1 MLTLEEGDLI
11 PAVAVDTKIKIMQG
25 DYYKGST
32 DQMARVGE
40 EPDISALTAEL
51 RRSATDYGA
60 SARVD
65 RIESVRYCRWPGQTD
80 DGKKWNDTNRN
91 KPAFPWDG
99 ASDTRYPLADEV
111 VNGLVD
117 LCSTAFWRS
126 MLRVAPVNVSQL
138 DQATTAHNLMDW
150 AMNARMYND
159 LTRDVELL
167 SQYMWTYGWAGV
179 HVTWQQ
185 EMGQK
190 EQTLTMDQVM
200 ALAAQSP
207 EGSVLADLPN
217 LIANPEANDQSAEL
231 MMAAFPNLKKRR
243 ALKAIRELRDEGR
256 CGFPVPVMTVN
267 KPMIAALS
275 PYEELVLPPETTDVQ
290 SARVIFRRYYM
301 TEAQLL
307 NKVEVEDWDEEWAQE
322 AINAMGKFSD
332 YADFSVTVGIAQN
345 SVLDRENLIEVVY
358 AYQKSLDADGVPG
371 VFYTVFSPQ
380 VGGKWGHFDLLEYSH
395 GQYPFVVWRS
405 EVVHRQ
411 VTESRGVPEICATW
425 QQEIKAQ
432 RDSIFDYTS
441 LTTLPP
447 IEVPKTRGGN
457 LKIGPA
463 VQIPVLRR
471 GEIGF
476 LAPPA
481 REPSVA
487 FQLIESVMAQTDRY
501 FGRPTEK
508 VPPAVT
514 QMRQQRIINNWLHGW
529 TEAFRQVL
537 SLTLQYIGP
546 EEIMRITASQTP
558 LPENVQ
564 EFDVMLKFDV
574 RELSSD
580 LVTEKLKAISSLV
593 LPLDTAGVIDRS
605 KLISVALRAIDPN
618 LASELVMQ
626 QGPASQKMFSETND
640 EIALMS
646 LGNPPN
652 LRENDPT
659 AAMRLQFSQQVLQ
672 SNPKY
677 QAQLQQDQLFQANL
691 QKYVENLQFS
701 LQQQQ
706 NAVTGRLGVQ
716 Q

>member
-1 MLTLEEGDLI
+1 
-11 PAVAVDTKIKIMQG
+11 
-25 DYYKGST
+25 
-32 DQMARVGE
+32 MARVGD
-40 EPDISALTAEL
+40 EPNVSALTEEL
-51 RRSATDYGA
+51 RRSATDYGT

-65 RIESVRYCRWPGQTD
+65 RVESVRFCRWPGQTE
-80 DGKKWNDTNRN
+80 DGKKWNDANRN

-99 ASDTRYPLADEV
+99 ASDTRIPLADEV
-111 VNGLVD
+111 INGLVD
-117 LCSTAFWRS
+117 LCSTSFWRS
-126 MLRVAPVNVSQL
+126 MLRVSPTNVSQL
-138 DQATTAHNLMDW
+138 DQAVTAHNLMDW

-159 LTRDVELL
+159 LTREVELL
-167 SQYMWTYGWAGV
+167 SQYLWTYGWTGV

-185 EMGQK
+185 ELGQK
-190 EQTLTMDQVM
+190 EQSLTMDQIM

-207 EGSVLADLPN
+207 EGSVLADMPN
-217 LIANPEANDQSAEL
+217 LIANPEADDQSAEL
-231 MMAAFPNLKKRR
+231 LLTAFPNLKKRR
-243 ALKAIRELRDEGR
+243 ALRAVRDLRTDGE
-256 CGFPVPVMTVN
+256 CSFPVPTMTTN

-275 PYEELVLPPETTDVQ
+275 PYDELVFPPETTDIQ
-290 SARVIFRRYYM
+290 SARVVFRRYYM

-307 NKVEVEDWDEEWAQE
+307 NKVETDGWDEEWAQE
-322 AINAMGKFSD
+322 AINTMGRFSD
-332 YADFSVTVGIAQN
+332 YSDFTYSVGLAEN
-345 SVLDRENLIEVVY
+345 SILDRENLIEVCY
-358 AYQKSLDADGVPG
+358 AYQKSVDSDGVPG
-371 VFYTVFSPQ
+371 VWYTVFSPQ
-380 VGGKWGHFDLLEYSH
+380 VGDKWGYFDLLDYAH

-405 EVVHRQ
+405 ELIHRQ
-411 VTESRGVPEICATW
+411 ITESRGVPEVCATW
-425 QQEIKAQ
+425 QHEVKAQ

-463 VQIPVLRR
+463 IQIPVLRR

-476 LAPPA
+476 LQPPA
-481 REPSVA
+481 REPGVA
-487 FQLIESVMAQTDRY
+487 FQLIAAIEAQTDRY

-508 VPPAVT
+508 VAPAVT

-537 SLTLQYIGP
+537 TLTLQYVGP
-546 EEIMRITASQTP
+546 EEIQRITSSQVQV
-558 LPENVQ
+558 PENAQ
-564 EFDVMLKFDV
+564 DFDVMLKFDI
-574 RELSSD
+574 RELSTD

-593 LPLDTAGVIDRS
+593 LPLDTAGVIDRA

-618 LASELVMQ
+618 LASELIMQ

-640 EIALMS
+640 EIALIS

-691 QKYVENLQFS
+691 QKYIENLQFS
-701 LQQQQ
+701 VQQQQ

>member
-1 MLTLEEGDLI
+1 
-11 PAVAVDTKIKIMQG
+11 MQG
-25 DYYKGST
+25 DSYKQAT
-32 DQMARVGE
+32 DVMARVGD
-40 EPDISALTAEL
+40 EPNVSALTEEL
-51 RRSATDYGA
+51 RRSATDYGT

-65 RIESVRYCRWPGQTD
+65 RVESVRYCRWPGQTD
-80 DGKKWNDTNRN
+80 DGKKWNDANRN

-99 ASDTRYPLADEV
+99 ASDTRIPLADEV
-111 VNGLVD
+111 INGLVD

-126 MLRVAPVNVSQL
+126 MLRVSPTNVSQL
-138 DQATTAHNLMDW
+138 DQAVTAHNLMDW

-159 LTRDVELL
+159 LTREVELL
-167 SQYMWTYGWAGV
+167 SQYLWTYGWTGV

-185 EMGQK
+185 ELGQK
-190 EQTLTMDQVM
+190 EQYLTMDQIM

-217 LIANPEANDQSAEL
+217 LIANPEADDQSAEL
-231 MMAAFPNLKKRR
+231 LLTAFPNLKKRR
-243 ALKAIRELRDEGR
+243 ALRAIRDLRTNGE
-256 CGFPVPVMTVN
+256 CSFPVPTMVTN

-275 PYEELVLPPETTDVQ
+275 PYDELVFPPETTDIQ
-290 SARVIFRRYYM
+290 SARVVFRRYYM

-307 NKVEVEDWDEEWAQE
+307 NKVETDGWDEEWAQE
-322 AINAMGKFSD
+322 AINTMGRFSD
-332 YADFSVTVGIAQN
+332 YSNFTYSVGLAEN
-345 SVLDRENLIEVVY
+345 SILDRENLIEVCY
-358 AYQKSLDADGVPG
+358 AYQKSVDSDGVPG
-371 VFYTVFSPQ
+371 VWYTVFSPQ
-380 VGGKWGHFDLLEYSH
+380 VGDKWGYFDLLDYTH
-395 GQYPFVVWRS
+395 GQYPFVIWRS
-405 EVVHRQ
+405 EMIHRQ
-411 VTESRGVPEICATW
+411 ITESRGVPEVCATW
-425 QQEIKAQ
+425 QHEVKAQ

-476 LAPPA
+476 LQPPA
-481 REPSVA
+481 REPGVA
-487 FQLIESVMAQTDRY
+487 FQLIAAIEAQTDRY

-508 VPPAVT
+508 VAPAVT
-514 QMRQQRIINNWLHGW
+514 QMRQQRTINNWLHGW

-537 SLTLQYIGP
+537 SLTLQYVGP
-546 EEIMRITASQTP
+546 EEIMRITASQTQV
-558 LPENVQ
+558 PENAQ
-564 EFDVMLKFDV
+564 DFDVMLKFDV
-574 RELSSD
+574 RELSTD

-593 LPLDTAGVIDRS
+593 LPLDTAGVIDRA

-618 LASELVMQ
+618 LASELIMQ

-640 EIALMS
+640 EIALIS

-691 QKYVENLQFS
+691 QKYIENLQFS
-701 LQQQQ
+701 VQQQQ

>member
-1 MLTLEEGDLI
+1 
-11 PAVAVDTKIKIMQG
+11 
-25 DYYKGST
+25 
-32 DQMARVGE
+32 MARVGD
-40 EPDISALTAEL
+40 EPNVSALTEEL
-51 RRSATDYGA
+51 RRSATDYGT

-65 RIESVRYCRWPGQTD
+65 RVESVRYCRWPGQTD
-80 DGKKWNDTNRN
+80 DGKKWNDANRN

-99 ASDTRYPLADEV
+99 ASDTRIPLADEV
-111 VNGLVD
+111 INGLVD

-126 MLRVAPVNVSQL
+126 MLRVSPTNVSQL
-138 DQATTAHNLMDW
+138 DQAVTAHNLMDW

-159 LTRDVELL
+159 LTREVELL
-167 SQYMWTYGWAGV
+167 SQYLWTYGWTGV

-185 EMGQK
+185 ELGQK
-190 EQTLTMDQVM
+190 EQSLTMDQIM

-217 LIANPEANDQSAEL
+217 LIANPEADDQSAEL
-231 MMAAFPNLKKRR
+231 LLTAFPNLKKRR
-243 ALKAIRELRDEGR
+243 ALRAIRDLRTNGE
-256 CGFPVPVMTVN
+256 CSFPVPTMVTN

-275 PYEELVLPPETTDVQ
+275 PYDELVFPPETTDIQ
-290 SARVIFRRYYM
+290 SARVVFRRYYM

-307 NKVEVEDWDEEWAQE
+307 NKVETDGWDEEWAQE
-322 AINAMGKFSD
+322 AINTMGRFSD
-332 YADFSVTVGIAQN
+332 YSNFTYSVGLAEN
-345 SVLDRENLIEVVY
+345 SILDRENLIEVCY
-358 AYQKSLDADGVPG
+358 AYQKSVDSDGVPG
-371 VFYTVFSPQ
+371 VWYTVFSPQ
-380 VGGKWGHFDLLEYSH
+380 VGDKWGYFDLLDYTH
-395 GQYPFVVWRS
+395 GQYPFVIWRS
-405 EVVHRQ
+405 EMIHRQ
-411 VTESRGVPEICATW
+411 ITESRGVPEICATW
-425 QQEIKAQ
+425 QHEVKAQ

-476 LAPPA
+476 LQPPA

-487 FQLIESVMAQTDRY
+487 FQLIAAIEAQTDRY

-508 VPPAVT
+508 VAPAVT
-514 QMRQQRIINNWLHGW
+514 QMRQQRTINNWLHGW

-537 SLTLQYIGP
+537 SLTLQYVGP
-546 EEIMRITASQTP
+546 EEIMRITASQTQV
-558 LPENVQ
+558 PENAQ
-564 EFDVMLKFDV
+564 DFDVMLKFDV
-574 RELSSD
+574 RELSTD
-580 LVTEKLKAISSLV
+580 LVTEKLKAISTLV

-618 LASELVMQ
+618 LASELIMQ

-640 EIALMS
+640 EIALIS

-677 QAQLQQDQLFQANL
+677 QQQLQQDQLFQANL
-691 QKYVENLQFS
+691 QKYIENLQFS
-701 LQQQQ
+701 VQQQQ

>member
-1 MLTLEEGDLI
+1 
-11 PAVAVDTKIKIMQG
+11 
-25 DYYKGST
+25 
-32 DQMARVGE
+32 MARVGD
-40 EPDISALTAEL
+40 EPNVSALTEEL
-51 RRSATDYGA
+51 RRSATDYGT

-65 RIESVRYCRWPGQTD
+65 RVESVRYCRWPGQTD
-80 DGKKWNDTNRN
+80 DGKKWNDANRN

-99 ASDTRYPLADEV
+99 ASDTRIPLADEV
-111 VNGLVD
+111 INGLVD

-126 MLRVAPVNVSQL
+126 MLRVSPTNVSQL
-138 DQATTAHNLMDW
+138 DQAVTAHNLMDW

-159 LTRDVELL
+159 LTREVELL
-167 SQYMWTYGWAGV
+167 SQYLWTYGWTGV

-185 EMGQK
+185 ELGQK
-190 EQTLTMDQVM
+190 EQSLTMDQIM

-217 LIANPEANDQSAEL
+217 LIANPEADDQSAEL
-231 MMAAFPNLKKRR
+231 LLTAFPNLKKRR
-243 ALKAIRELRDEGR
+243 ALRAIRDLRTNGE
-256 CGFPVPVMTVN
+256 CSFPVPTMVTN

-275 PYEELVLPPETTDVQ
+275 PYDELVFPPETTDIQ
-290 SARVIFRRYYM
+290 SARVVFRRYYM
-301 TEAQLL
+301 TESQLL
-307 NKVEVEDWDEEWAQE
+307 NKVETDGWDEEWAQE
-322 AINAMGKFSD
+322 AINTMGRFSD
-332 YADFSVTVGIAQN
+332 YSNFTYSVGLAEN
-345 SVLDRENLIEVVY
+345 SILDRENLIEVCY
-358 AYQKSLDADGVPG
+358 AYQKSVDSDGVPG
-371 VFYTVFSPQ
+371 VWYTVFSPQ
-380 VGGKWGHFDLLEYSH
+380 VGDKWGYFDLLDYTH
-395 GQYPFVVWRS
+395 GQYPFVIWRS
-405 EVVHRQ
+405 EMIHRQ
-411 VTESRGVPEICATW
+411 ITESRGVPEVCATW
-425 QQEIKAQ
+425 QHEVKAQ

-476 LAPPA
+476 LQPPA

-487 FQLIESVMAQTDRY
+487 FQLIAAIEAQTDRY

-508 VPPAVT
+508 VAPAVT
-514 QMRQQRIINNWLHGW
+514 QMRQQRTINNWLHGW

-537 SLTLQYIGP
+537 SLTLQYVGP
-546 EEIMRITASQTP
+546 EEIMRITASQTQV
-558 LPENVQ
+558 PENAQ
-564 EFDVMLKFDV
+564 DFDVMLKFDV
-574 RELSSD
+574 RELSTD
-580 LVTEKLKAISSLV
+580 LVTEKLKAISTLV

-618 LASELVMQ
+618 LASELIMQ

-640 EIALMS
+640 EIALIS

-677 QAQLQQDQLFQANL
+677 QQQLQQDQLFQANL
-691 QKYVENLQFS
+691 QKYIENLQFS
-701 LQQQQ
+701 VQQQQ

>member
-1 MLTLEEGDLI
+1 
-11 PAVAVDTKIKIMQG
+11 MQG
-25 DYYKGST
+25 DSYKQSA
-32 DQMARVGE
+32 DVMARVGD
-40 EPDISALTAEL
+40 EPNVSALTEEL
-51 RRSATDYGA
+51 RRSATDYGT

-65 RIESVRYCRWPGQTD
+65 RVESVRFCRWPGQTE
-80 DGKKWNDTNRN
+80 DGKKWNDANRN

-99 ASDTRYPLADEV
+99 ASDTRIPLADEV
-111 VNGLVD
+111 INGLVD
-117 LCSTAFWRS
+117 LCSTSFWRS
-126 MLRVAPVNVSQL
+126 MLRVSPTNVSQL
-138 DQATTAHNLMDW
+138 DQAVTAHNLMDW

-159 LTRDVELL
+159 LTREVELL
-167 SQYMWTYGWAGV
+167 SQYLWTYGWTGV

-185 EMGQK
+185 ELGQK
-190 EQTLTMDQVM
+190 EQSLTMDQIM
-200 ALAAQSP
+200 ALATQSP
-207 EGSVLADLPN
+207 EGSVLADMPN
-217 LIANPEANDQSAEL
+217 LIANPEADDQSAEL
-231 MMAAFPNLKKRR
+231 LLTAFPNLKKRR
-243 ALKAIRELRDEGR
+243 ALRAVRDLRTDGE
-256 CGFPVPVMTVN
+256 CSFPVPTMTTN

-275 PYEELVLPPETTDVQ
+275 PYDELVFPPETTDIQ
-290 SARVIFRRYYM
+290 SARVVFRRYYM

-307 NKVEVEDWDEEWAQE
+307 NKVETDGWDEEWAQE
-322 AINAMGKFSD
+322 AINTMGRFSD
-332 YADFSVTVGIAQN
+332 YSDFTYSVGLAEN
-345 SVLDRENLIEVVY
+345 SILDRENLIEVCY
-358 AYQKSLDADGVPG
+358 AYQKSVDSDGVPG
-371 VFYTVFSPQ
+371 VWYTVFSPQ
-380 VGGKWGHFDLLEYSH
+380 VGDKWGYFDLLDYAH
-395 GQYPFVVWRS
+395 GQYPFVIWRS
-405 EVVHRQ
+405 ELIHRQ
-411 VTESRGVPEICATW
+411 ITESRGVPEVCATW
-425 QQEIKAQ
+425 QHEVKAQ

-463 VQIPVLRR
+463 IQIPVLRR

-476 LAPPA
+476 LQPPA
-481 REPSVA
+481 REPGVA
-487 FQLIESVMAQTDRY
+487 FQLIAAIEAQTDRY

-508 VPPAVT
+508 VAPAVT

-537 SLTLQYIGP
+537 TLTLQYVGP
-546 EEIMRITASQTP
+546 EEIQRITSSQTQV
-558 LPENVQ
+558 PENAQ
-564 EFDVMLKFDV
+564 DFDVMLKFDI
-574 RELSSD
+574 RELSTD

-593 LPLDTAGVIDRS
+593 LPLDTAGVIDRA

-618 LASELVMQ
+618 LASELIMQ

-640 EIALMS
+640 EIALIS

-677 QAQLQQDQLFQANL
+677 QQQLQQDQLFQANL
-691 QKYVENLQFS
+691 QKYIENLQFS
-701 LQQQQ
+701 VQQQQ

>member
-1 MLTLEEGDLI
+1 
-11 PAVAVDTKIKIMQG
+11 MQG
-25 DYYKGST
+25 DSYKTAT
-32 DQMARVGE
+32 DVMARVGE
-40 EPDISALTAEL
+40 EPNVP
-51 RRSATDYGA
+51 
-60 SARVD
+60 ARVD
-65 RIESVRYCRWPGQTD
+65 RVEQVRYCRWAGQTD
-80 DGKKWNDTNRN
+80 DGKKWNDANRN

-99 ASDTRYPLADEV
+99 ASDTRIPLADEV
-111 VNGLVD
+111 INGLVD
-117 LCSTAFWRS
+117 LCSTSFWRS
-126 MLRVAPVNVSQL
+126 MLRVSPSNVSQL
-138 DQATTAHNLMDW
+138 DQAVTAHNLMDW
-150 AMNARMYND
+150 ATNAKMYND
-159 LTRDVELL
+159 LTREVELL
-167 SQYMWTYGWAGV
+167 SQYLWTYGWAGV

-185 EMGQK
+185 ELGQK
-190 EQTLTMDQVM
+190 EQYLTMDQIM

-217 LIANPEANDQSAEL
+217 LIANPEADDQSAEL
-231 MMAAFPNLKKRR
+231 LMAAFPNLKKRR
-243 ALKAIRELRDEGR
+243 ALKAVRELRDEGE
-256 CGFPVPVMTVN
+256 CDFPVPTMVTN
-267 KPMIAALS
+267 KPMIAALA
-275 PYEELVLPPETTDVQ
+275 PWDEMVFPPETTDIQ
-290 SARVIFRRYYM
+290 SARVIFRRFYM

-307 NKVEVEDWDEEWAQE
+307 NKVEVEGWDSEWAQE
-322 AINAMGKFSD
+322 AINTMGRFSD
-332 YADFSVTVGIAQN
+332 YSDFSYSVGLAEN
-345 SVLDRENLIEVVY
+345 SLLDRENLIEVVY
-358 AYQKSLDADGVPG
+358 AYQKAVDSDGIPG

-380 VGGKWGHFDLLEYSH
+380 VGDKWGYFEALEYSH

-411 VTESRGVPEICATW
+411 ITESRGVPDICSTW
-425 QQEIKAQ
+425 QHEVKAQ

-441 LTTLPP
+441 LATLPP

-463 VQIPVLRR
+463 VQVPVLRR

-487 FQLIESVMAQTDRY
+487 FNLIDSVMAQTDRY

-514 QMRQQRIINNWLHGW
+514 QMRQQRLINNWLHGW

-537 SLTLQYIGP
+537 ALTLQYVGP
-546 EEIMRITASQTP
+546 AEIMRITASTTP

-564 EFDVMLKFDV
+564 DFDVMLKFDI
-574 RELSSD
+574 RELSTD
-580 LVTEKLKAISSLV
+580 LVTEKLKAISTLV
-593 LPLDTAGVIDRS
+593 LPLDTAGVIDRA
-605 KLISVALRAIDPN
+605 KLISVALRSIDPN

-626 QGPASQKMFSETND
+626 QGPAAQKMFGETND
-640 EIALMS
+640 EIALIS
-646 LGNPPN
+646 LGNPPM

-659 AAMRLQFSQQVLQ
+659 AAMRLQFAQQVLA

-691 QKYVENLQFS
+691 QKYIENLQFS
-701 LQQQQ
+701 VQQQQ

-716 Q
+716 

>member
-1 MLTLEEGDLI
+1 
-11 PAVAVDTKIKIMQG
+11 MQG
-25 DYYKGST
+25 DSYKQAT
-32 DQMARVGE
+32 DVMARVGN
-40 EPDISALTAEL
+40 EPNVSALTEEL
-51 RRSATDYGA
+51 RRCATDYGVY
-60 SARVD
+60 ARVD
-65 RIESVRYCRWPGQTD
+65 KVENVRYCRWAGQTD
-80 DGKKWNDTNRN
+80 DGKKWNDAGRN

-99 ASDTRYPLADEV
+99 ASDTRIPLADEV

-117 LCSTAFWRS
+117 LCSTSFWRS
-126 MLRVAPVNVSQL
+126 MLRVSPTNISQL
-138 DQATTAHNLMDW
+138 DQAVTAHNLMDW
-150 AMNARMYND
+150 TVNAKMYND
-159 LTRDVELL
+159 LTREVELL
-167 SQYMWTYGWAGV
+167 SQYLWTYGWAGV

-190 EQTLTMDQVM
+190 EQYLTMDQIL
-200 ALAAQSP
+200 ALSSQSP
-207 EGSVLADLPN
+207 QGSILSDLPN
-217 LIANPEANDQSAEL
+217 LIANPEADDQTAEL
-231 MMAAFPNLKKRR
+231 LLSAFPNLRKRR
-243 ALKAIRELRDEGR
+243 ALKAVRDLRDESE
-256 CGFPVPVMTVN
+256 CEFPVPTMVTN
-267 KPMIAALS
+267 KPMIAALA
-275 PYEELVLPPETTDVQ
+275 PWDELVFPPETTDIQ
-290 SARVIFRRYYM
+290 SARVVFRRFYM

-307 NKVEVEDWDEEWAQE
+307 NKVETEEWDAEWAQE
-322 AINAMGKFSD
+322 AINTMGRFSD
-332 YADFSVTVGIAQN
+332 YAAYTYGAIGIAEN
-345 SVLDRENLIEVVY
+345 SVLDRENLIEIVY
-358 AYQKSLDADGVPG
+358 AYQKSVDADGIPG

-380 VGGKWGHFDLLEYSH
+380 VGDKWGYFEALDYSH

-405 EVVHRQ
+405 ELIHRQ
-411 VTESRGVPEICATW
+411 IIESRGVPEVCMTW
-425 QQEIKAQ
+425 QHEVKAQ

-441 LTTLPP
+441 LATLPP

-463 VQIPVLRR
+463 IQIPVLRR

-476 LAPPA
+476 LQPPA

-487 FQLIESVMAQTDRY
+487 FNLIESVMAQTDRY

-508 VPPAVT
+508 VPPVIT
-514 QMRQQRIINNWLHGW
+514 QMRQQRLINNWLHGW

-546 EEIMRITASQTP
+546 AEVQRITASPTQ

-564 EFDVMLKFDV
+564 DFDVMLKFDI
-574 RELSSD
+574 RELSTD
-580 LVTEKLKAISSLV
+580 LVTEKLKAISTLV
-593 LPLDTAGVIDRS
+593 LPLDTAGVIDRA
-605 KLISVALRAIDPN
+605 KLISVALRAIDPT

-626 QGPASQKMFSETND
+626 QGPAAQKMFNETND

-646 LGNPPN
+646 LGNPPQ

-677 QAQLQQDQLFQANL
+677 QAQLQQDPLFQANL
-691 QKYVENLQFS
+691 QKYIENLQFS
-701 LQQQQ
+701 VQQQQ

>member
-1 MLTLEEGDLI
+1 
-11 PAVAVDTKIKIMQG
+11 
-25 DYYKGST
+25 
-32 DQMARVGE
+32 MARVGD
-40 EPDISALTAEL
+40 EPNVSALTEEL
-51 RRSATDYGA
+51 RRSATDYGT

-65 RIESVRYCRWPGQTD
+65 RVESVRFCRWPGQTE
-80 DGKKWNDTNRN
+80 DGKKWNDANRN

-99 ASDTRYPLADEV
+99 ASDTRIPLADEV
-111 VNGLVD
+111 INGLVD
-117 LCSTAFWRS
+117 LCSTSFWRS
-126 MLRVAPVNVSQL
+126 MLRVSPTNVSQL
-138 DQATTAHNLMDW
+138 DQAVTAHNLMDW

-159 LTRDVELL
+159 LTREVELL
-167 SQYMWTYGWAGV
+167 SQYLWTYGWTGV

-185 EMGQK
+185 ELGQK
-190 EQTLTMDQVM
+190 EQTLTMDQIM

-207 EGSVLADLPN
+207 EGSVLADMPN
-217 LIANPEANDQSAEL
+217 LIANPEADDQSAEL
-231 MMAAFPNLKKRR
+231 LLTAFPNLKKRR
-243 ALKAIRELRDEGR
+243 ALRAVRDLRTDGE
-256 CGFPVPVMTVN
+256 CSFPVPTMTTN

-275 PYEELVLPPETTDVQ
+275 PYDELVFPPETTDIQ
-290 SARVIFRRYYM
+290 SARVVFRRYYM

-307 NKVEVEDWDEEWAQE
+307 NKVETDGWDEEWAQE
-322 AINAMGKFSD
+322 AINTMGRFSD
-332 YADFSVTVGIAQN
+332 YSDFTYSVGLAEN
-345 SVLDRENLIEVVY
+345 SILDRENLIEVCY
-358 AYQKSLDADGVPG
+358 AYQKSVDSDGVPG
-371 VFYTVFSPQ
+371 VWYTVFSPQ
-380 VGGKWGHFDLLEYSH
+380 VGDKWGYFDLLDYAH
-395 GQYPFVVWRS
+395 GQYPFVIWRS
-405 EVVHRQ
+405 ELIHRQ
-411 VTESRGVPEICATW
+411 ITESRGVPEVCATW
-425 QQEIKAQ
+425 QHEVKAQ

-463 VQIPVLRR
+463 IQIPVLRR

-476 LAPPA
+476 LQPPA
-481 REPSVA
+481 REPGVA
-487 FQLIESVMAQTDRY
+487 FQLIAAIEAQTDRY

-508 VPPAVT
+508 VAPAVT

-537 SLTLQYIGP
+537 TLTLQYVGP
-546 EEIMRITASQTP
+546 EEIQRITSSQTQV
-558 LPENVQ
+558 PENAQ
-564 EFDVMLKFDV
+564 DFDVMLKFDI
-574 RELSSD
+574 RELSTD

-593 LPLDTAGVIDRS
+593 LPLDTAGVIDRA

-618 LASELVMQ
+618 LASELIMQ

-640 EIALMS
+640 EIALIS

-691 QKYVENLQFS
+691 QKYIENLQFS
-701 LQQQQ
+701 VQQQQ